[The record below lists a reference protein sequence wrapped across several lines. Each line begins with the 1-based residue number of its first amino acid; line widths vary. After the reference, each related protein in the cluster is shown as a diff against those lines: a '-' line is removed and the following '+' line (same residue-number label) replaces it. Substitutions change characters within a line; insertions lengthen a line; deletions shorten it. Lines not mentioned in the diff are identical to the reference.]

1 MGRSSEQLM
10 SRLCGLLLLPFR
22 LSFDPP
28 VPYHLPCKSPTKSEE
43 CGTSLD
49 SPFPEG
55 KVPEAEEGVHLGDRK
70 DERED
75 TRLPP
80 L

>member
-10 SRLCGLLLLPFR
+10 YRLCGRLLLPFR

-28 VPYHLPCKSPTKSEE
+28 VLNHLPCEFATKSEE

-55 KVPEAEEGVHLGDRK
+55 KVPEAEEGIHLGDRN
-70 DERED
+70 DE
-75 TRLPP
+75 
-80 L
+80 